1 MIPTLGEEAMLQAL
15 FQGVDTNFVAAGA
28 NLYLGLC
35 NQTPDK
41 ADDMTDISTEPT
53 VANGYARKAIARN
66 TTGFPTIEQVNGESR
81 IVSLVVTFTASG
93 GDFDA
98 SFTRAFLCTSASGS
112 TGTLLAYSGAYATP
126 ILLADGVSQ
135 QMKFEF
141 YP

>member
-1 MIPTLGEEAMLQAL
+1 MIPTAGEEALLQAL

-35 NQTPDK
+35 NQTPVKTDV
-41 ADDMTDISTEPT
+41 MTDISTEPS
-53 VANGYARKAIARN
+53 VANGYARKAIVRSAV
-66 TTGFPTIEQVNGESR
+66 GFPTIEQVNGESR
-81 IVSLVVTFTASG
+81 IVSLVLTFTAAG
-93 GDFDA
+93 GDFSA

-126 ILLADGVSQ
+126 ILLADGQSQ
-135 QMKFEF
+135 QLKFEF